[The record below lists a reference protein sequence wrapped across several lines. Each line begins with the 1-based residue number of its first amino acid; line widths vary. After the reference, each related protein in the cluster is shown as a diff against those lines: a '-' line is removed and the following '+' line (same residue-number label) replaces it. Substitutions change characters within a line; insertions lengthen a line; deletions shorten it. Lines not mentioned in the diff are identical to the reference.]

1 MKKARA
7 LHPVAQMPAPDRC
20 SVCTTPARCQT
31 AAWGTRGKNCA
42 GKDDGPD
49 ICDCLNRCADDS
61 RIAEG
66 KATPCQAE
74 LDRRAR
80 AAAETTKQRQLEEDA
95 ASWRAQE
102 KPMNAS
108 HVTAISV
115 YLMVDGQLCLAP
127 ISPESVHMFVGML
140 PAFQHDQPKTAKLI
154 AMPPAVAQHIEA
166 ASRTLAECIAN
177 QHAAAPKAAP

>member
-1 MKKARA
+1 
-7 LHPVAQMPAPDRC
+7 MPAPDRC

-49 ICDCLNRCADDS
+49 ICDCLDHCGDDS

-66 KATPCQAE
+66 KATPCQTE

-80 AAAETTKQRQLEEDA
+80 AAAATTKQRQLEEDA

-102 KPMNAS
+102 TNM
-108 HVTAISV
+108 TATQITGISL

-166 ASRTLAECIAN
+166 ASRTLAECIAS